1 MISLFLM
8 GVIERSTV
16 AAAFNIE
23 AESSETSRLIV
34 IQFSAKFHLSPI
46 AKSSDSVG
54 IELQKVTDEIW
65 NATP

>member
-1 MISLFLM
+1 M
-8 GVIERSTV
+8 GVIKRSTV

-23 AESSETSRLIV
+23 AESSETSRL